1 MNAPATPWSLRRR
14 LLALLLGLTLTLWG
28 GSVAIVYIETQR
40 ESLEL
45 FDQALMETGRLLLSL
60 ADTEAHEHGNV
71 RSLDLRTATATPRG
85 RELLFQLRDR
95 QQRLMYSNVQHSSA
109 EMAPLPPLAPL
120 AGPGAAAYSWAEIS
134 GRRYRVYSGWNDEHN
149 LQVQLAEPISHLEE
163 ISSRFFYNTAQ
174 LGTLLAVLAA
184 LGIWLLINRL
194 FRVLRESAEA
204 VAARTPSDLAEVDLA
219 SAPREMTPLLLAIN
233 RLFGQVRQTREN
245 EQRFTADAAHE
256 LRTPLA
262 AIKTNLQVLQRAR
275 NPAEHAECIAGLGAS
290 VDRASRLVA
299 QLLTLARLDP
309 QQDSSAAL
317 ATLDLA
323 ALLAEEAPHW
333 QTLSAGRS
341 VVLHAEPAPCA
352 GQADSLRILLQNLVD
367 NALHYTPAAG
377 TIRVACGEDAQG
389 SYLEVADDGPGI
401 PADMHDKVFERFFRL
416 AGARTPGSGLGLS
429 IVRRI
434 ADLHG
439 ASITLGPGLHGKG
452 LAVTLRF
459 PRAVQP

>member
-1 MNAPATPWSLRRR
+1 MSTAAAPWSLRRR

-28 GSVAIVYIETQR
+28 GSVAIVYVETQR

-45 FDQALMETGRLLLSL
+45 FDQALLETGRLLLSL
-60 ADTEAHEHGNV
+60 ADTEAHEHGSV
-71 RSLDLRTATATPRG
+71 ASLDLRTATATPRG

-95 QQRLMYSNVQHSSA
+95 QQRLVYTNAQHSGA
-109 EMAPLPPLAPL
+109 DLPPLAPL
-120 AGPGAAAYSWAEIS
+120 AGTGAAAYSWAEI
-134 GRRYRVYSGWNDEHN
+134 GARRYRVYSGWNDEHN

-204 VAARTPSDLAEVDLA
+204 VATRTPSDLAEVDLA
-219 SAPREMTPLLLAIN
+219 SAPREVAPLLEAIN
-233 RLFGQVRQTREN
+233 RLFGQVRRTREN

-275 NPAEHAECIAGLGAS
+275 NPAEHAECVAGLGAS
-290 VDRASRLVA
+290 VERASRLVG

-309 QQDSSAAL
+309 QQDGSAAL
-317 ATLDLA
+317 PPLDLA
-323 ALLAEEAPHW
+323 ALLEEEAPHW
-333 QTLSAGRS
+333 QTPGAGRR
-341 VVLHAEPAPCA
+341 VTLHTASAPCA

-367 NALHYTPAAG
+367 NALRYTPENG
-377 TIRVACGEDAQG
+377 TIRVSCGQDAQG

-401 PADMHDKVFERFFRL
+401 PDAMREKVFERFFRL
-416 AGARTPGSGLGLS
+416 AGAQTPGSGLGLS

-439 ASITLGPGLHGKG
+439 AQLTLGPGLQGQG
-452 LAVTLRF
+452 LGVTLRF
-459 PRAVQP
+459 PRARQP